1 MKQITAKYN
10 GTFVLVAD
18 DYIVNQE
25 LVKEMLEMME
35 CQVEVADDGKETV
48 EMFSENEY
56 DIIFLDIQMPEMD
69 GYEVA
74 KTIRKHTKGKAV
86 PIVAITAN
94 ALVGDRE
101 KCLEAGM
108 SDYVPKPIKGEK
120 LEEMLR
126 KHLPHKEQKK

>member
-1 MKQITAKYN
+1 MKQITAKYG
-10 GTFVLVAD
+10 GTYILVAD

-35 CQVEVADDGKETV
+35 CEVDVADDGKETLD
-48 EMFSENEY
+48 MFNENEY

-74 KTIRKHTKGKAV
+74 RRIRQVAKGKQI

-101 KCLEAGM
+101 KCLDAGM
-108 SDYVPKPIKGEK
+108 NDYMPKPIKGER

-126 KHLPHKEQKK
+126 KHLPNKEQH

>member
-1 MKQITAKYN
+1 MKQITAKYG
-10 GTFVLVAD
+10 GTYILVAD

-25 LVKEMLEMME
+25 LVKEMLEMMDCE
-35 CQVEVADDGKETV
+35 VDVADDGKETL
-48 EMFSENEY
+48 EMFTENEY

-74 KTIRKHTKGKAV
+74 RRIRQSSKGKKI

-101 KCLEAGM
+101 KCLDAGM
-108 SDYVPKPIKGEK
+108 NDYMPKPIKGER

-126 KHLPHKEQKK
+126 KHIPNKEQH

>member
-1 MKQITAKYN
+1 MKQITAKYS
-10 GTFVLVAD
+10 GTYVLVAD

-25 LVKEMLEMME
+25 LVKEMLEMMD
-35 CQVEVADDGKETV
+35 CQVDVADDGKETL
-48 EMFSENEY
+48 EMFSENDF

-74 KTIRKHTKGKAV
+74 RQIRKTAKGKKV

-101 KCLEAGM
+101 KCLDAGM
-108 SDYVPKPIKGEK
+108 NDYMPKPIKGER

-126 KHLPHKEQKK
+126 KHLPHKENK